1 MTTELSVGSKKS
13 GKGLIDGVLSELT
26 TFLTVKPGHV
36 EQLRAAIHRFG
47 QAAHELGGSARKS
60 AGLRDLRFV
69 IYDNDR
75 RLLWALAFETDWDP
89 YIDDALEI
97 LGVDIFLDWMQHTAE
112 YPDDA
117 AGWGNAEIKAFLQS
131 VQVRAEYYMDVLA
144 RKTLPEIQKAGRVEQ
159 AFQRVLDDPAAA
171 PLLQHP
177 AMKPLLD
184 QAAD

>member
-13 GKGLIDGVLSELT
+13 GKGLIDGVLPELT

-47 QAAHELGGSARKS
+47 HAAHELGGNARKS

-97 LGVDIFLDWMQHTAE
+97 LGVDIFIDWMQHTAE

-117 AGWGNAEIKAFLQS
+117 AGWGNADIKAFLQS

-159 AFQRVLDDPAAA
+159 AFQRVLDDPQAEQV
-171 PLLQHP
+171 LQQP
-177 AMKPLLD
+177 ALKPLLEEAVD
-184 QAAD
+184 

>member
-1 MTTELSVGSKKS
+1 MTTEISALSKKS
-13 GKGLIDGVLSELT
+13 GKGLSTGVLSELT
-26 TFLTVKPGHV
+26 AFLTVRPGHA
-36 EQLRAAIHRFG
+36 EPLRAAIHRFG
-47 QAAHELGGSARKS
+47 QAAHELGGNARKS

-97 LGVDIFLDWMQHTAE
+97 LGVEIFLDWMQHTAE